1 MIEPKV
7 VRIHR
12 VENGSLKAFVDLSVN
27 DSLLIKGLRVVEG
40 KHGPFVTMPQQQAAD
55 RKWYDVV
62 RCLKNEVKEQI
73 SDIVLYAYQNE

>member
-12 VENGSLKAFVDLSVN
+12 VEKGSLKAFVDISVD
-27 DSLLIKGLRVVEG
+27 DSLLIKGLRIVEG
-40 KHGPFVTMPQQQAAD
+40 KHGPFVTMPQQQGAD
-55 RKWYDVV
+55 KKWYDVV
-62 RCLKNEVKEQI
+62 RCLEDGVKEQI